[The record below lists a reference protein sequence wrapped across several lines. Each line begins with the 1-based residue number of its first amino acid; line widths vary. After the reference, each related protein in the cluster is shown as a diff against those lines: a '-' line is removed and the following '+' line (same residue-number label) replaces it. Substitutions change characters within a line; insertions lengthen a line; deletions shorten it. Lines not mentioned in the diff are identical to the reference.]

1 MKVTN
6 SFSPCI
12 TYHKLHITFLHFY
25 PTSGLHVIVRFFIF
39 STSFFF
45 CLYCFCVHICL
56 SLPST
61 FLRCHYAFFSSY
73 SYPLLLVLNFY
84 FFAVHRFFLSFAF
97 ICFSFCSSLRPS
109 TFRSLCLV
117 QSFPA
122 CFYSLFLS
130 SLSNFTFSP
139 SLLHFSLPTN
149 QCFLLSSFLIF
160 SCNLF
165 PLMISKTPKLTPC
178 TRYDVISAHL
188 L

>member
-25 PTSGLHVIVRFFIF
+25 PTSGLHVTVCFFIF
-39 STSFFF
+39 SASFFF

-61 FLRCHYAFFSSY
+61 FLRRHYAFFSSY
-73 SYPLLLVLNFY
+73 FYPLLLVLNFY

-117 QSFPA
+117 QSFFLPVFIHYFFRLTQTLRFPPHF
-122 CFYSLFLS
+122 CIVLFLPISVSFSRPSLFFL
-130 SLSNFTFSP
+130 TI
-139 SLLHFSLPTN
+139 
-149 QCFLLSSFLIF
+149 CFL
-160 SCNLF
+160 
-165 PLMISKTPKLTPC
+165 
-178 TRYDVISAHL
+178 
-188 L
+188 